1 MNGFEMCDNF
11 PKKWKRERRQKNDN
25 FPVLR
30 FMKEREGSSVSK
42 VRSNI
47 SLGGIPGYANN
58 QCLSVK
64 CYTSC
69 PTVIIV
75 FFAW

>member
-1 MNGFEMCDNF
+1 MSI
-11 PKKWKRERRQKNDN
+11 KNDN

-30 FMKEREGSSVSK
+30 FMRDGEGSSVSK
-42 VRSNI
+42 VQI
-47 SLGGIPGYANN
+47 SLGGISSYANN

-75 FFAW
+75 FFRLVNL